1 MSVLAILPPVIS
13 AVKFVYSRRW
23 DLLHSVRRLLRLCRA
38 GVMYLVNCIKPA
50 LARDTHLPSTRP
62 ISLSPRLALQEVS
75 VTFPNPS
82 PPLTLTHT
90 HSPRDILPEES
101 QQPEDRT
108 LSLPDL
114 PIQPGSQRDRA
125 LPKLPQSSSSLVVDV
140 PLAVV
145 HDIILTYRYGTI
157 RGYDRVSRID
167 LCPAWTQSLNHGI
180 HSAGYEGGP
189 APSPRT
195 RRVRCLAIVID
206 SRLS

>member
-50 LARDTHLPSTRP
+50 LARDTRLPSTRP

-157 RGYDRVSRID
+157 TIESVESICALHGLSPLIMESILQAMRGDLPPVREQGGYVVSR
-167 LCPAWTQSLNHGI
+167 SL
-180 HSAGYEGGP
+180 S
-189 APSPRT
+189 T
-195 RRVRCLAIVID
+195 RD
-206 SRLS
+206 